1 MKAVHAFAPKQGN
14 ELGFKIGDVLDV
26 LDDSSEDGWW
36 EPGCRGRSVRFR
48 RATMEIS
55 RARAGRNGRR
65 DHVSRWDSFLVL
77 DDNALILSTH
87 AFGTEEGGGGGV

>member
-1 MKAVHAFAPKQGN
+1 
-14 ELGFKIGDVLDV
+14 
-26 LDDSSEDGWW
+26 
-36 EPGCRGRSVRFR
+36 
-48 RATMEIS
+48 MEIS